1 LRSAFSVFEWVAIR
15 EIRVRALRFTGDSP
29 VKFSPDRKKVEKSI
43 AMNSVFDIFLA
54 LRRP

>member
-1 LRSAFSVFEWVAIR
+1 VVIR

-43 AMNSVFDIFLA
+43 AMNSAFDIFLA